1 MVGNAPVAIT
11 GMGCVTVLGDTPD
24 RLWDRLI
31 GGECAAQRWD
41 DLVQEGFRVA
51 VACRIGGFEAAA
63 DRRAERLAV
72 AAATAAL
79 AHAAPPSN
87 KRVGLFLGSTMG
99 ESGCFEQAAERGL
112 PVPERDGSVAALT
125 SAVATA
131 IGKPVV
137 TRSYGNAC
145 AAGNTAIG
153 AAVSLLQRGL
163 IDVAVA
169 GGVDGFSRI
178 AMAGF
183 ARSRAMTP
191 DRCRPFDADRA
202 GMQLAEG
209 AAFLVLER
217 TADARERGADI
228 VARIHGAGLSC
239 DAFHPT
245 APAPDGEG
253 MMIAMRRS
261 LALAGASAADLAFIS
276 AHGSGTVASDSA
288 EAIAIA
294 EVANRVPVVGWKGA
308 LGHAMGA
315 ASAIEAVISALAL
328 HRGLLPGTINS
339 RTLDPRMRI
348 DLVTEPRPLSAPR
361 FAISNAFGFG
371 GINSS
376 LLLEA
381 A

>member
-1 MVGNAPVAIT
+1 VEAPVAIT
-11 GMGCVTVLGDTPD
+11 GMGCVTAFGDTPD

-31 GGECAAQRWD
+31 VGDCAARPWD
-41 DLVQEGFRVA
+41 DLAQQGFRVA
-51 VACRIGGFEAAA
+51 VACRIADFDAPA
-63 DRRAERLAV
+63 DRRAERLGI

-79 AHAAPPSN
+79 GDAAPPPGA
-87 KRVGLFLGSTMG
+87 RLGVLLGSTMG
-99 ESGCFEQAAERGL
+99 ESGCFESAAEQGV
-112 PVPERDGSVAALT
+112 PVPARDGSVAALT
-125 SAVATA
+125 AGVAA
-131 IGKPVV
+131 ALGAPVV
-137 TRSYGNAC
+137 ARSYGNAC

-153 AAVSLLQRGL
+153 AAVSLLRRGVV
-163 IDVAVA
+163 DVAVA

-183 ARSRAMTP
+183 VRSRAMTP
-191 DRCRPFDADRA
+191 DLCRPFDAGRA

-217 TADARERGADI
+217 TADARARGADI
-228 VARIHGAGLSC
+228 VAGVHGTGLSC

-245 APAPDGEG
+245 APAPGGEG

-261 LALAGASAADLAFIS
+261 LALAGAAPADLAFIS
-276 AHGSGTVASDSA
+276 AHGSGTVASDAA
-288 EAIAIA
+288 EALAIA
-294 EVANRVPVVGWKGA
+294 GIAGDVPVAGWKGA

-328 HRGLLPGTINS
+328 RRGRLPGTTNN
-339 RTLDPRMRI
+339 RAPDPSMRI
-348 DLVTEPRPLSAPR
+348 NLVRAPQTLSGGR
-361 FAISNAFGFG
+361 FALSNAFGFG
-371 GINSS
+371 GINSA

>member
-1 MVGNAPVAIT
+1 MDAPVAIT
-11 GMGCVTVLGDTPD
+11 GMGLVTAFGDTPD
-24 RLWDRLI
+24 LLWDRLI
-31 GGECAAQRWD
+31 DGDCAARRWD

-51 VACRIGGFEAAA
+51 VACRIANFEAAA
-63 DRRAERLAV
+63 DRRAEKLGV

-79 AHAAPPSN
+79 TDASPPPEG
-87 KRVGLFLGSTMG
+87 RLGLFLGSTMG
-99 ESGCFEQAAERGL
+99 ESGCFERAAEQAL
-112 PVPERDGSVAALT
+112 PVPTRDGSVASLTAGVAAALGGPI
-125 SAVATA
+125 VA
-131 IGKPVV
+131 
-137 TRSYGNAC
+137 RSYGNAC

-153 AAVSLLQRGL
+153 GAVSMLQRGL

-191 DRCRPFDADRA
+191 DLCRPFDAERA

-217 TADARERGADI
+217 TDDALARGADI
-228 VARIHGAGLSC
+228 VAGIHGTGLSC
-239 DAFHPT
+239 DAYHPT
-245 APAPDGEG
+245 APHPDGGG

-261 LALAGASAADLAFIS
+261 LALAGAGPSDLAFIS
-276 AHGSGTVASDSA
+276 AHGSGTAASDAA
-288 EAIAIA
+288 EAHAIA
-294 EVANRVPVVGWKGA
+294 QLAGAVPVAGWKGA

-315 ASAIEAVISALAL
+315 ASAIEAVICALAL
-328 HRGLLPGTINS
+328 QRRQLPGTTNS
-339 RTLDPRMRI
+339 RTLDPRMAI
-348 DLVTEPRPLSAPR
+348 DLVFAPRALFDRR